1 MMLDEISQEKQALKN
16 SAVIMFFKVLG
27 LASALLLD
35 ILIAARIGP
44 GTHTDA
50 FFVAFTIPQLTAA
63 ILFLVCNSVLVP
75 VFTEA
80 ITSEGKGDPWRLFS
94 VVANSSTLFLSAIA
108 LGGIALSP
116 LVIALTAPGLEPSTA
131 QLAVSLNRL
140 LLLLIIPT
148 ALVEVMNAMLNAHH
162 RFAVPA
168 SAQFIQYAVAAL
180 VVLVLAPTIGIAS
193 VVLGYL
199 ASAPCQL
206 LILVVALRKVGGKY
220 YLFLDFNYPGVK
232 TIGKLAVP
240 RLTTAMLSN
249 GNILLE
255 RFLGSFLPAGAVS
268 ALVYAR
274 RILRAMSSIFLD
286 SVSVALLP
294 RLSAHFAQNDL
305 PGLKRFTSLGVRLIS
320 FLAVP
325 VTTGI
330 IALNVPLV
338 RLLYQRGAFDER
350 ATLLTASILSFYILS
365 LIPASV
371 RRMIF
376 STYFAMQDTLTPL
389 LLRAIELGFN
399 ILLDVAFLGVMGAP
413 GLALG
418 FALSACLALMVNL
431 WRLRRRIGALEYP
444 WKPYSLKVGG
454 SAAIMGGVVFLLNR
468 WATRTLARSLVT
480 HLSILA
486 LEVLVGLAVYSLLTT
501 LMKVE
506 EMGYLLK
513 SIKSRLSP
521 RRT

>member
-1 MMLDEISQEKQALKN
+1 MIDEISQEKQVLKN

-27 LASALLLD
+27 LASALFLD
-35 ILIAARIGP
+35 ILIAARFGL

-63 ILFLVCNSVLVP
+63 ILFTVSNSVLVP
-75 VFTEA
+75 VFTESL
-80 ITSEGKGDPWRLFS
+80 TNGGKGDLWRLFS
-94 VVANSSTLFLSAIA
+94 VIANSSILFLSAIV

-131 QLAVSLNRL
+131 QLAMSLNRPL
-140 LLLLIIPT
+140 FLFIVPM
-148 ALVEVMNAMLNAHH
+148 ALVEVMKAMLNAHH

-168 SAQFIQYAVAAL
+168 SAYFIQNAVAAL
-180 VVLVLAPTIGIAS
+180 IVLVLAPTMGIAS
-193 VVLGYL
+193 VTWGYL
-199 ASAPCQL
+199 ASTPCQL
-206 LILVVALRKVGGKY
+206 LVLAVALRRVGGKY
-220 YLFLDFNYPGVK
+220 YPLLDFNYPGVK

-240 RLTTAMLSN
+240 RLTTAMLTN

-255 RFLGSFLPAGAVS
+255 RFLGSFLPAGTVS

-294 RLSAHFAQNDL
+294 RLSAQFAQDNL
-305 PGLKRFTSLGVRLIS
+305 PGLKRLTSLGVRLIS
-320 FLAVP
+320 FLAIP
-325 VTTGI
+325 VTAGI

-365 LIPASV
+365 LIPTSV
-371 RRMIF
+371 RQIIF
-376 STYFAMQDTLTPL
+376 SAYFAMQDTLTPL
-389 LLRAIELGFN
+389 LLKAIELALN
-399 ILLDVAFLGVMGAP
+399 TVLDVALLGVMGAP

-418 FALSACLALMVNL
+418 VTLSACLGLMINL
-431 WRLRRRIGALEYP
+431 WHLRRRVGALGEAWQGYF
-444 WKPYSLKVGG
+444 LKVGG
-454 SAAIMGGVVFLLNR
+454 SAIAMGGVVFLIRKWSERTIASSLR
-468 WATRTLARSLVT
+468 TRV
-480 HLSILA
+480 SILA
-486 LEVLVGLAVYSLLTT
+486 LELLVGLVVYSLLTT

-506 EMGYLLK
+506 EIGYVLGSVK
-513 SIKSRLSP
+513 GRLSR

>member
-1 MMLDEISQEKQALKN
+1 MLDEISQEKQILKS

-27 LASALLLD
+27 LASALFLD
-35 ILIAARIGP
+35 VLIAARFGL

-50 FFVAFTIPQLTAA
+50 FFVAFAIPQLTAA
-63 ILFLVCNSVLVP
+63 ILFMVCNSVLVP
-75 VFTEA
+75 VFTEGL
-80 ITSEGKGDPWRLFS
+80 TSEGKGDPWRLFS
-94 VVANSSTLFLSAIA
+94 VVANSSTLLLSAIA

-116 LVIALTAPGLEPSTA
+116 LVIALTAPGLESSTA
-131 QLAVSLNRL
+131 QLAMSLNRPL
-140 LLLLIIPT
+140 FLFIVPI
-148 ALVEVMNAMLNAHH
+148 ALVEVMKAMLNAHH
-162 RFAVPA
+162 RFAAPA

-180 VVLVLAPTIGIAS
+180 IVLVLAPTMGIAS
-193 VVLGYL
+193 VALGYL
-199 ASAPCQL
+199 ASTPCQL
-206 LILVVALRKVGGKY
+206 LILAVALRRVGGKY
-220 YLFLDFNYPGVK
+220 YPLLDFNYPGVK

-240 RLTTAMLSN
+240 RLTTAALTN

-255 RFLGSFLPAGAVS
+255 RFLGSFLPVGAVS

-294 RLSAHFAQNDL
+294 RLSARFAQSDL
-305 PGLKRFTSLGVRLIS
+305 PGLKRFTTLGVRLIS

-338 RLLYQRGAFDER
+338 RLLYQRGAFDEG

-371 RRMIF
+371 RQIIF

-389 LLRAIELGFN
+389 LLRAIELTLN
-399 ILLDVAFLGVMGAP
+399 ILLDVALLGMMGAP

-418 FALSACLALMVNL
+418 FALSACLALIVNL
-431 WRLRRRIGALEYP
+431 WRLRHRIGALEYP
-444 WKPYSLKVGG
+444 WKPYLLKVGG
-454 SAAIMGGVVFLLNR
+454 SAAIMGGVVFLLRR
-468 WATRTLARSLVT
+468 WAARTLASSLVA

-486 LEVLVGLAVYSLLTT
+486 LELLVGLAVYGLLTS

-506 EMGYLLK
+506 EMGYL
-513 SIKSRLSP
+513 IKSVKDRLSP